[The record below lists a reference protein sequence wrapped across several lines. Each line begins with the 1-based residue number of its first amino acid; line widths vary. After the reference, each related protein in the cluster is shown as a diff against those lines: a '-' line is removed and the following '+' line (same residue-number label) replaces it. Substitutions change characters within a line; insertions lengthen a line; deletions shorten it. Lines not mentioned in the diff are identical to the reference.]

1 MSRPWAH
8 LDTIGPGWLIRL
20 MDPQQQGPERTF
32 DPDQGPEMISTGGIL
47 NLKAEVCWK
56 TTLTRE
62 LEAASQV
69 AEVEDREGQRFGEA
83 PQHLQGCCPSRGE
96 SGDAVSQ
103 KFLHR

>member
-1 MSRPWAH
+1 
-8 LDTIGPGWLIRL
+8 
-20 MDPQQQGPERTF
+20 MDPRQQGPERAF
-32 DPDQGPEMISTGGIL
+32 DPVQGPEMISTGGIL

-83 PQHLQGCCPSRGE
+83 PQHLPHCCSSRDQ
-96 SGDAVSQ
+96 SGDAVRL